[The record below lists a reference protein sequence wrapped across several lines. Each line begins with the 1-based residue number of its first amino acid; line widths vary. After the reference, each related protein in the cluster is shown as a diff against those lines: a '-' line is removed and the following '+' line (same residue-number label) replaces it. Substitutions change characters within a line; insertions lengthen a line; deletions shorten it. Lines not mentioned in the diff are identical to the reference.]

1 MRDAAFERL
10 YHEYATPLF
19 KFFLYRIGDRTVAE
33 DLVSD
38 TFERVLRAR
47 WRFDPRRGSEAAWL
61 YSVAVN
67 RLRDHVRRA
76 EGEGRALEKAALQG
90 EEPEGGRS
98 EAGESA
104 LRAVEARQTVF
115 GALASLSDEE
125 REAVALRY
133 GADLTLAET
142 ARVIGER
149 RTTVEG
155 RIYRALRKMRTELD

>member
-33 DLVSD
+33 DLASD

-47 WRFDPRRGSEAAWL
+47 WRFDPRRGSEAAWI
-61 YSVAVN
+61 YSVALN
-67 RLRDHVRRA
+67 RLRDYVRRA
-76 EGEGRALEKAALQG
+76 EGEGRALEKAAQRG
-90 EEPEGGRS
+90 EELEGSPS

-104 LRAVEARQTVF
+104 LRAVEARQTVL
-115 GALASLSDEE
+115 GALESLSDEE

-155 RIYRALRKMRTELD
+155 RIYRALRKMRTHLD

>member
-61 YSVAVN
+61 YSVALN
-67 RLRDHVRRA
+67 RLRDYVRRA
-76 EGEGRALEKAALQG
+76 EGEGRALEKAARQG

-155 RIYRALRKMRTELD
+155 RIYRALRKMRAELD

>member
-33 DLVSD
+33 DLTSD

-47 WRFDPRRGSEAAWL
+47 WRFDPRRGTEAAWI
-61 YSVAVN
+61 YSVALN
-67 RLRDHVRRA
+67 RLRDYVRRA
-76 EGEGRALEKAALQG
+76 EGEGRALEKAAHQG
-90 EEPEGGRS
+90 EQLEGGHS
-98 EAGESA
+98 EAGEGA

-115 GALASLSDEE
+115 GALESLSDEE
-125 REAVALRY
+125 RVAVALRY

-149 RTTVEG
+149 RTTIEG
-155 RIYRALRKMRTELD
+155 RIYRALRKMRTHLE

>member
-47 WRFDPRRGSEAAWL
+47 GRFDPRRGSEAAWI
-61 YSVAVN
+61 YSVALN
-67 RLRDHVRRA
+67 RLRDYARRA
-76 EGEGRALEKAALQG
+76 EAEGRALEKAAQG
-90 EEPEGGRS
+90 GQPLEGGRS

-104 LRAVEARQTVF
+104 LRAVEAKQTVF
-115 GALASLSDEE
+115 GALEFLSDDE

-133 GADLTLAET
+133 GADLTLAQT
-142 ARVIGER
+142 ARAIGER

-155 RIYRALRKMRTELD
+155 RIYRALRKMRTHLD

>member
-10 YHEYATPLF
+10 YNEYATPLF

-33 DLVSD
+33 DLASD

-47 WRFDPRRGSEAAWL
+47 WRFDPRRGSEAAWI
-61 YSVAVN
+61 YSVALN
-67 RLRDHVRRA
+67 RLRDYVRRA
-76 EGEGRALEKAALQG
+76 EGEGRALEKAAQRG
-90 EEPEGGRS
+90 EQVEGGHS
-98 EAGESA
+98 ESGESA
-104 LRAVEARQTVF
+104 LRAVEARQTVL
-115 GALASLSDEE
+115 GALESLSDEE

-155 RIYRALRKMRTELD
+155 RIYRALRKMRTHLD

>member
-47 WRFDPRRGSEAAWL
+47 RRFDPRRGSEAAWL
-61 YSVAVN
+61 YSVALN
-67 RLRDHVRRA
+67 RLRDYVRRA
-76 EGEGRALEKAALQG
+76 EGEGRALEKAARQG

-115 GALASLSDEE
+115 GALESLSAEE

-155 RIYRALRKMRTELD
+155 RIYRALRKMRTQLE